1 MSDSTPPT
9 KRAALPWPVWR
20 RLLREV
26 AIWPLDLDDGTG
38 DGSPSLTK
46 LLALLYA
53 LLGVHV
59 IVEQIPV
66 SGTQLTLV
74 IIAISCAFGRS
85 VWKLWLSRGTWSFGA
100 SDTTSRAEV
109 TTRTLIEQVQARRD
123 PAQGYE
129 VSR

>member
-1 MSDSTPPT
+1 MTEPT
-9 KRAALPWPVWR
+9 KRTALPWPIWR

-46 LLALLYA
+46 ILALIYA
-53 LLGVHV
+53 LLGVYV
-59 IVEQIPV
+59 IMEKVPV

-85 VWKLWLSRGTWSFGA
+85 VWKLWLSRSSFTFGA
-100 SDTTSRAEV
+100 TDTTSRAES
-109 TTRTLIEQVQARRD
+109 TTRAIVEQVQARRD
-123 PAQGYE
+123 PEQGYE